1 MDATE
6 YVANVC
12 TLVASDRHEYDTN
25 APSEYACAQQAF
37 WSAAQPDQQIMTG
50 SVTGAVSQSPIAFG
64 YFHLFPA
71 QRLLLKKG
79 EPVELG
85 SRALD
90 ILVALITH
98 RGEVVNNRDLVR
110 MVWQGVVV
118 DESCLRVHISALR
131 KVLSCSETN
140 VSYIANIPGRGYS
153 FVAPISLLADAQNEA
168 VPPLHMV
175 GKIPSRLTR
184 MIGRDDAVASVA
196 DELKTHRFVTISG
209 TGGIGKTVVAI
220 AVAHLLKPKFDG
232 SVIFLDL
239 GSVADAQSL
248 LATLA
253 TAVGM
258 QYHGTDMPEVLTDF
272 LRSTSLVV
280 IFDSCDHLIHAV
292 TSMAEMLYAQVP
304 DIHILVTSRELL
316 RAEGEFSYRLCPL
329 SSPPEY
335 PEITAADAMAYPAVQ
350 LFVERITH
358 HNPSFVLSDSE
369 ARTVAHICRK
379 LDGIALAI
387 ELSAGQAEAYGIQGI
402 ADLLNNRFC
411 LFWSGRRNA
420 IRRHQTLNALLD
432 WSYDLLSE
440 TEATVLRRLSV
451 LNDRFSL
458 EVAVQIVK
466 ASFDE
471 MVVIDAIGQLVKKSL
486 LLTEL
491 LGRDTYYRLPYTTR
505 TYALEKLHS
514 SGEFDIVKERHA
526 VYLVSLL
533 ERMNVPSETLPEYER
548 IQRYVEHLGNI
559 CAALDWAFS
568 EAGNLA
574 LGIRLAAASAP
585 LFLGLS
591 MLDECRRWSGRV
603 LAAGVCEPNGLPQET
618 IWQEAL
624 AISTMFALGKPHSG
638 NAAQGVERVFDKN
651 LGDTLRQIR
660 MLGGSGNV
668 LTKPRHPHDYSQ
680 GISQSP
686 NLGDQIS
693 DPKGIAIM
701 QWMLG
706 DAEQQM
712 STFSYPR
719 AGVNLFANVSQ
730 DDVFSF
736 NYDYRVRALS
746 SLARITWLRG
756 YPEQAVQIGRQALNR
771 ANNLRH
777 PATICLSLIYVS
789 TVFLWTG
796 DWRSARESIDQLNST
811 AKENSFEADLAVGI
825 GLEGILLYSQ
835 GDIEAGVERLNGCL
849 QLLSVE
855 HHQVL
860 ATMFIRCLAEGFAAA
875 GRFDNALEIVCGAL
889 EMVENI
895 GETFDTPEIL
905 RIAADL
911 YAIRPHPNFALAE
924 QYLNRALVCAER
936 QSALAWEL
944 RIATS
949 LARLRLRQ
957 GRGNEA
963 GVALRAVF
971 EKFSEGFDTLDMRE
985 AKQLMQSMNSDC
997 DPLILEVQSRGVT

>member
-1 MDATE
+1 
-6 YVANVC
+6 
-12 TLVASDRHEYDTN
+12 
-25 APSEYACAQQAF
+25 
-37 WSAAQPDQQIMTG
+37 MTG
-50 SVTGAVSQSPIAFG
+50 SVIDSENHSPIIFG

-153 FVAPISLLADAQNEA
+153 FVGPISELADAQNEA
-168 VPPLHMV
+168 VQPLHIV
-175 GKIPSRLTR
+175 GKIPPLLVR
-184 MIGRDDAVASVA
+184 MIGRDEAVVSVT
-196 DELKTHRFVTISG
+196 DEVKLHRFVTISG
-209 TGGIGKTVVAI
+209 TGGIGKSAVAI
-220 AVAHLLKPKFDG
+220 AVGHHLKSHFKG
-232 SVIFLDL
+232 SIIFLDL
-239 GSVADAQSL
+239 GAIADSQSL
-248 LATLA
+248 LAALA
-253 TAVGM
+253 AAVGM
-258 QYHGTDMPEVLTDF
+258 QYHGTDVLEVVTDF
-272 LRSTSLVV
+272 LRGTSLVV
-280 IFDSCDHLIHAV
+280 IFDSCDHLIDAV
-292 TSMAEMLYAQVP
+292 TCLTEMLYVQVP
-304 DIHILVTSRELL
+304 NIHILVTSREPL
-316 RAEGEFSYRLCPL
+316 RAEGEFNHRLCPL
-329 SSPPEY
+329 TCPPEHL
-335 PEITAADAMAYPAVQ
+335 EVTAVEAMTYPAVQ

-358 HNPSFVLSDSE
+358 TNASFRLSDGD

-379 LDGIALAI
+379 LDGVPLAI
-387 ELSAGQAEAYGIQGI
+387 ELGAGQAEAYGIQGI
-402 ADLLNNRFC
+402 SELLDNRFC

-420 IRRHQTLNALLD
+420 IRRHQTLNALFD

-458 EVAVQIVK
+458 EVAVQVVK
-466 ASFDE
+466 TSTDE
-471 MVVIDAIGQLVKKSL
+471 MIVIEAIGQLVKKSL
-486 LLTEL
+486 LLTERIA
-491 LGRDTYYRLPYTTR
+491 RDTFYRLPYTTR
-505 TYALEKLHS
+505 AYALEKLRS
-514 SGEFDIVKERHA
+514 SGEIDAVTERHA

-533 ERMNVPSETLPEYER
+533 ERINVPGETLPEYER

-591 MLDECRRWSGRV
+591 MLDECRRWSGRI

-638 NAAQGVERVFDKN
+638 NAAHGVESVFDEN

-660 MLGGSGNV
+660 MLGGAGNV
-668 LTKPRHPHDYSQ
+668 LTRNHQSHDYSQ
-680 GISQSP
+680 GSP
-686 NLGDQIS
+686 RSLNLTDQIT

-706 DAEQQM
+706 DAEQQ
-712 STFSYPR
+712 TAAINYPH
-719 AGVNLFANVSQ
+719 AGSNLLASQ
-730 DDVFSF
+730 SHGNDFSF

-746 SLARITWLRG
+746 SLARISWLRG
-756 YPEQAVQIGRQALNR
+756 YPEQAVHIGRQALNR

-796 DWRSARESIDQLNST
+796 DWKSARGSIDLLNAT
-811 AKENSFEADLAVGI
+811 AKENMFEPDLAVGV

-835 GDIEAGVERLNGCL
+835 GHIDAGVERLNGCL
-849 QLLSVE
+849 RLLSVE

-860 ATMFIRCLAEGFAAA
+860 ATMFIRCLAEGFAAT
-875 GRFDNALEIVCGAL
+875 GRYDNALEIVSGAL

-911 YAIRPHPNFALAE
+911 YAVRPNPDFALAE
-924 QYLNRALVCAER
+924 QYLNRSLACAER

-944 RIATS
+944 RAAIS
-949 LARLRLRQ
+949 LGRLHLKQ

-963 GVALRAVF
+963 GVLLRAVF
-971 EKFSEGFDTLDMRE
+971 GKFSEGFDTLDMRE
-985 AKQLMQSMNSDC
+985 AKQLMQSMNNDRDQCRWRSSH
-997 DPLILEVQSRGVT
+997 EA